1 MNEQELKEIE
11 ALAAAATPGPW
22 IAEHEVNEYSYFEPP
37 SGEPA
42 GVHTQDSE
50 WPAQYVRSDADAD
63 FIAHARQDVPALCE
77 EVRRLNGEL
86 AMAMDAVDELSRQM
100 VEIERLTAENA
111 LAQTEAE
118 RRRNELT
125 VMLNERLLPM
135 EQENKRLRAALEPF
149 AKMAEEI
156 SELERQALEA
166 GYSKYFLIVGKDG
179 KALEFSDFRRA
190 LEALKGGAQ

>member
-1 MNEQELKEIE
+1 MSEKELAEIE
-11 ALAAAATPGPW
+11 ARAEAATSGPW
-22 IAEHEVNEYSYFEPP
+22 YSEDQGKVSQKGTPYHFVGVVAIVTDPATP
-37 SGEPA
+37 SA
-42 GVHTQDSE
+42 KRDQN
-50 WPAQYVRSDADAD
+50 